1 MTIEESFTAARQFV
15 EARFA
20 SYPPEACA
28 VLIAAYVNATGGKVA
43 APAKQAK
50 KQMEVEPLPDGP
62 DQVAQFVAVECVI
75 DVDALVRSQTLYRN
89 YLRWAS
95 EQNITRPLSTTL
107 FSHGLKGLGYRHSKK
122 TRYRY
127 FAGLRLRK
135 EPEPENA

>member
-62 DQVAQFVAVECVI
+62 DQVARFVKSECSRERTAQAKSTSVY
-75 DVDALVRSQTLYRN
+75 ARYS
-89 YLRWAS
+89 RWAK
-95 EQNITRPLSTTL
+95 EQGFRVLCRNAVFTSLHDSGLRRIRTHNGR
-107 FSHGLKGLGYRHSKK
+107 FFMGLKLNG
-122 TRYRY
+122 
-127 FAGLRLRK
+127 
-135 EPEPENA
+135 EEQ